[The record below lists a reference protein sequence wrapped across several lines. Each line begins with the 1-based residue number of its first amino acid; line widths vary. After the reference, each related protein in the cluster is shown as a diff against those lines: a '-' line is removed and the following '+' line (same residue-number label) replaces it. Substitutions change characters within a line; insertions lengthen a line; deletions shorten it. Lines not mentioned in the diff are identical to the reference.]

1 MLYLHYIIIIWCFV
15 HFLEDIGNLMSLSLR
30 KVPQNYNNTNYLS
43 RCGSITERYNRRLKL
58 YIYYIVGYNNYK
70 NKMWSMIQDT
80 YDMSPFLHPRVNQAT
95 NIINVTSVNSLEHV
109 G

>member
-1 MLYLHYIIIIWCFV
+1 
-15 HFLEDIGNLMSLSLR
+15 
-30 KVPQNYNNTNYLS
+30 
-43 RCGSITERYNRRLKL
+43 
-58 YIYYIVGYNNYK
+58 
-70 NKMWSMIQDT
+70 MWSMIQDT